1 MEIDEVASII
11 DIVEHVELLYEDT
24 PDKVGGSALTL
35 HLTRNPDSLEEWLIN
50 ETALGALA
58 RVQREDWKQSVEL
71 ATNII
76 YTGSTFWIFS
86 KGSNN
91 IKLLPF

>member
-50 ETALGALA
+50 ETALGALV
-58 RVQREDWKQSVEL
+58 RV
-71 ATNII
+71 
-76 YTGSTFWIFS
+76 
-86 KGSNN
+86 
-91 IKLLPF
+91 

>member
-24 PDKVGGSALTL
+24 PDKVGGSSLTV

>member
-1 MEIDEVASII
+1 MKIDEVASIF
-11 DIVEHVELLYEDT
+11 DMDEHVELLYEDI
-24 PDKVGGSALTL
+24 PDKVWGSALIL
-35 HLTRNPDSLEEWLIN
+35 QLTRNPDSLEEQLIN
-50 ETALGALA
+50 VTALGALA

-76 YTGSTFWIFS
+76 YTGSTFWIS

-91 IKLLPF
+91 IKLTPF